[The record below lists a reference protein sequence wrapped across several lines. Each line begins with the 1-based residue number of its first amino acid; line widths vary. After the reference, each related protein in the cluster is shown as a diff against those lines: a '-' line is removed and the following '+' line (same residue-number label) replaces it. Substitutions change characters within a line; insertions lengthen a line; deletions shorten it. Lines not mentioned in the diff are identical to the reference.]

1 MKKLL
6 QIMLV
11 GAVCAAALP
20 ALGQA
25 ERQDAIWARVSPTP
39 ITLDGVL
46 DEPGWAVAE
55 SKVITYAT
63 DSGIPGS
70 GWKAEAGWDPVDPVQ
85 ATLKFLVVDNQLYLG
100 AVINDRSIGG
110 GKDFNRF
117 DGLLMGMK
125 DHSVDYL
132 PKPVA
137 EYLYSWWYEYQTGTP
152 PPGQEPYF
160 IGVWAELPHG
170 SPRTP
175 EQIANWD
182 AVTVVNGLTNSDTV
196 DDVGYTIEM
205 RFNLTPMG
213 YDVTKPEGD
222 IVEWNVS
229 VYDTDWFWPI
239 DAARFSSGRVWWQ
252 GPWGNQPWYN
262 EVRIWSRPDVT
273 TTSGP
278 VPVIAP
284 EMTIPELTSSANI
297 DGVLNDAVWSDPG
310 VYSFD
315 MHWNPDTLVDTYDG
329 VGPYRAGQFQP
340 TVNGGT
346 AFVFDPA
353 DATLKFFTRD
363 DTLFVAFDAN
373 DQYVQYHP
381 NFDRWDG
388 LLMTV
393 NDRAV
398 RASDNQLLGRRLSFL
413 VGPTGEAIAEDDLLS
428 MVLAGTARVAL
439 HLNAGTTVDTL
450 GVQLDN
456 GYSAEMAIDL
466 TALGYPSGLGDRAF
480 MFGVTMLDGDSVNN
494 PVSDS
499 YGTRT
504 WWYREYEG
512 VCCAAWAH
520 LGTAASAV
528 PDFETG
534 HSRYAFLRPSL
545 NPSPQPLIS
554 YSMPD
559 QNLVTLEIYDVR
571 GRLVERRPLGLT
583 MAGDSMV
590 QPFRQN
596 RPAAGVYLFRLRIE
610 NPATGEV
617 RDTLTGKMTLLR

>member
-1 MKKLL
+1 MKTLKTITLL
-6 QIMLV
+6 IVLCGLAM
-11 GAVCAAALP
+11 P
-20 ALGQA
+20 AFGQA
-25 ERQDAIWARVSPTP
+25 VREDAIWARVSPDP

-46 DEPGWAVAE
+46 DEAAWSQAE
-55 SKVITYAT
+55 SKVIYWAT
-63 DSGIPGS
+63 DAGIPSS
-70 GWKAEAGWDPVDPVQ
+70 GWKMEAGWDPVDPVQ

-100 AVINDRSIGG
+100 AVINDHSIGG
-110 GKDFNRF
+110 SKDFNRF

-125 DHSVDYL
+125 DHTAVGL
-132 PKPVA
+132 PKPVS
-137 EYLYSWWYEYQTGTP
+137 EYLYSWWYEFQVGTP
-152 PPGQEPYF
+152 PEGQEPYF
-160 IGVWAELPHG
+160 IGSWAELPHG
-170 SPRTP
+170 SPRTA

-182 AVTVVNGLTNSDTV
+182 AVTVVDGLTNSDAV

-213 YDVTKPEGD
+213 YDVTQPEGD

-239 DAARFSSGRVWWQ
+239 DAARFSSSRVWWQ

-273 TTSGP
+273 TTSGA
-278 VPVIAP
+278 VPTIQP
-284 EMTIPELTSSANI
+284 EMTIAALLSSPLV
-297 DGVLNDAVWSDPG
+297 DGDLSDPVWSEPN

-315 MHWNPDTLVDTYDG
+315 MRWNPDALVDTYDG

-340 TVNGGT
+340 IVNGGE

-353 DATLKFFTRD
+353 DANLKFFTRD
-363 DTLFVAFDAN
+363 DTLFVGFDVN

-381 NFDRWDG
+381 SFDRWDG
-388 LLMTV
+388 FLVTI
-393 NDRAV
+393 NDRLE

-413 VGPTGEAIAEDDLLS
+413 VGPDGEAIAEDDLLS
-428 MVLAGTARVAL
+428 MVLAGTARIEMNM
-439 HLNAGTTVDTL
+439 NAGTTVDTL
-450 GVQLDN
+450 GVLDN
-456 GYSAEMAIDL
+456 GYTAEMAIDL
-466 TALGYPSGLGDRAF
+466 TALGYPAGLGDRVLL
-480 MFGVTMLDGDSVNN
+480 FGATMMDGDSVVN
-494 PVSDS
+494 PTSDS

-520 LGTAASAV
+520 MDLNASPVLGGES
-528 PDFETG
+528 FG
-534 HSRYAFLRPSL
+534 SQYAFLRPSL

-559 QNLVTLEIYDVR
+559 QNVVTLEVYDIR
-571 GRLVERRPLGLT
+571 GRLMLRRPMGLT
-583 MAGDSMV
+583 MAGDSQV
-590 QPFRQN
+590 SLFSQN

-610 NPATGEV
+610 DPATGQL
-617 RDTLTGKMTLLR
+617 RDSLTGKMTLLR